1 MIHCVNTFGIKR
13 RKKLPSK
20 KPQILIRTNE
30 ENKKKLEYIANQEK
44 RSVSNLM
51 EIIIENFLKKYETEN
66 REIKPENDNKENK
79 SNRRRTAKKSTTQ

>member
-1 MIHCVNTFGIKR
+1 M
-13 RKKLPSK
+13 PSK

-51 EIIIENFLKKYETEN
+51 EIIIENYLNKYETEN
-66 REIKPENDNKENK
+66 REIKP
-79 SNRRRTAKKSTTQ
+79 KKNNNEE

>member
-1 MIHCVNTFGIKR
+1 M
-13 RKKLPSK
+13 PSK

-79 SNRRRTAKKSTTQ
+79 SNRRRTAKKSTT

>member
-1 MIHCVNTFGIKR
+1 M
-13 RKKLPSK
+13 PSK

-66 REIKPENDNKENK
+66 KEIKPENDNKENK